1 MLTVGIDSH
10 NPVNIVAVLDYV
22 LERRL
27 ESGALS
33 AVDAVMYDRAG
44 RMLLNIGKIDGI
56 SLIAAVVNYYN
67 VVKPVLFKLRYG
79 VHKLFVRIKRRDYDG
94 AFKTIQLK

>member
-33 AVDAVMYDRAG
+33 AVDAAG
-44 RMLLNIGKIDGI
+44 CSSTSGK
-56 SLIAAVVNYYN
+56 LAA
-67 VVKPVLFKLRYG
+67 
-79 VHKLFVRIKRRDYDG
+79 
-94 AFKTIQLK
+94 